1 MQLKNIAKNIFSGHI
16 EGIVWIK
23 IILHPVDIYL
33 IKVNNRNTRA
43 SWEICLKLTIKTPEL
58 AMFFSRCSHG
68 KILKYVCSFFNIM
81 YKCFK

>member
-16 EGIVWIK
+16 ERIVWIK

-33 IKVNNRNTRA
+33 IKVNNRNTRT

-68 KILKYVCSFFNIM
+68 KIFKVCLFIFQYYV
-81 YKCFK
+81 